1 MERIISKHKGDKSWK
16 TDLSIK
22 DRARRRKMSKTCA
35 SKALCTKRSQASE
48 TCLWKGGI
56 KAPSVTRWHAWA
68 VPGQHSKR
76 KNTLCVEYYPY
87 SRSKCREFN
96 LPLFSLWTPSFFI
109 FLPHPSD
116 FMRYALQVMGRCA
129 PLLI

>member
-56 KAPSVTRWHAWA
+56 TSPFRHKMACLGSSWA
-68 VPGQHSKR
+68 AQ
-76 KNTLCVEYYPY
+76 
-87 SRSKCREFN
+87 
-96 LPLFSLWTPSFFI
+96 
-109 FLPHPSD
+109 
-116 FMRYALQVMGRCA
+116 
-129 PLLI
+129 